1 LSEKKLIPKS
11 VLEEIYDEMF
21 DMIEESDIFSLNAIQ
36 KLKNLACQDNFKR
49 EKSIKEVL
57 ESEDDKE

>member
-1 LSEKKLIPKS
+1 MSERKIVPKS
-11 VLEEIYDEMF
+11 VLEEIYDDMF
-21 DMIEESDIFSLNAIQ
+21 DMIEESDIFSLNTIQ
-36 KLKNLACQDNFKR
+36 KLKNLAYQDNFKR